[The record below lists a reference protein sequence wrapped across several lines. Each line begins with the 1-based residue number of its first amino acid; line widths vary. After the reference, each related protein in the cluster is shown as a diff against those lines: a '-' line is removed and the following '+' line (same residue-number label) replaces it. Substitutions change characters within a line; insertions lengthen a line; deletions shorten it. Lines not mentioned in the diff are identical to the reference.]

1 MLNYCLYI
9 CLDFGIQNPG
19 LCLVHK
25 KSIGFFF
32 CALTYFYP
40 LWTVDLDIHDFSK
53 EGKALDIHAM
63 PSFFILILGADI
75 LSLAHLSYGFDLC
88 IIMMTIMMHWCASC
102 LLVCHAQIKGKV
114 RSWVSPWK
122 SFSTFSASLTP
133 F

>member
-1 MLNYCLYI
+1 M
-9 CLDFGIQNPG
+9 FGLWNSKPRVVLGTQEKHR
-19 LCLVHK
+19 L
-25 KSIGFFF
+25 FFF
-32 CALTYFYP
+32 FAP
-40 LWTVDLDIHDFSK
+40 LHIFIHFERLIWTFMTSQKK
-53 EGKALDIHAM
+53 EKEKRKALDIHAM